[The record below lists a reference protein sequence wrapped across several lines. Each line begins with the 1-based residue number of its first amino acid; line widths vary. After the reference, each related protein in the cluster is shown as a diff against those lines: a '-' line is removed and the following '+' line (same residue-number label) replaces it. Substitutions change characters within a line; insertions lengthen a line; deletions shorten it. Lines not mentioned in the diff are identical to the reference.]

1 MTNSKAVRRITAG
14 GPGVDLLSPMMV
26 EIVRRNVKGLRIE
39 CKNGSCSKSKALPGI
54 DRHGRFG
61 RGRLGRAGRPPVK
74 GAKELNCLRSMQKI
88 LTYTAMVA
96 MSLLAWSAGGATP
109 AVKKAPPKK
118 GGTRRAAATR
128 PPGATKK
135 QAPSAANKPATGST
149 TASAVRRGGKKTPA
163 RRATT
168 WRNRQIAP
176 TPERYREIQAAL
188 VAKGYLKSEDAGGPW
203 NQTSVDALKNF
214 QTEQNLESTGKI
226 NSLSLIALGLG
237 PRHEATPAAAKPP
250 VEKPPVEKP
259 PVEKPPG
266 GEQGPGQHW

>member
-1 MTNSKAVRRITAG
+1 
-14 GPGVDLLSPMMV
+14 
-26 EIVRRNVKGLRIE
+26 
-39 CKNGSCSKSKALPGI
+39 
-54 DRHGRFG
+54 
-61 RGRLGRAGRPPVK
+61 
-74 GAKELNCLRSMQKI
+74 MQRI
-88 LTYTAMVA
+88 LTYAAMVA

-118 GGTRRAAATR
+118 GGTRRAAAKR
-128 PPGATKK
+128 PPGGTKK
-135 QAPSAANKPATGST
+135 QASSAARKPATGSN
-149 TASAVRRGGKKTPA
+149 TASAARRGGKKAPV

-188 VAKGYLKSEDAGGPW
+188 VTKGYLKSEDAGGAW
-203 NQTSVDALKNF
+203 NQTSVDALKMF

-237 PRHEATPAAAKPP
+237 PRREAT
-250 VEKPPVEKP
+250 P

-266 GEQGPGQHW
+266 EQEPGQH